1 MLIEFLNYFCY
12 SENVVNFNAKIH
24 KPVTLNV
31 VDTNYNSADIKDAIY
46 EVLTIYFERWRS

>member
-1 MLIEFLNYFCY
+1 MLIEFLNDFCY